1 MNDTFILT
9 QYLRKGK
16 TMKNP
21 DWESLPIVLIAIAGI
36 IASVLIYNNIH
47 KIMATNELPEL
58 TSEPIV
64 TEAPEIIEKVPEVPK
79 EAPAPVL
86 SDEDIMAAVVMAEAG
101 NQEMIGK
108 VAVAMVIL
116 NRCDYWGM
124 TVESVVNQEGQ
135 FAYPYYGTITEDC
148 YTAVRIAQENR
159 ELFPDTML
167 FFRNTKFHDFG
178 KPYLQLQSHFFSLI
192 DKEE

>member
-9 QYLRKGK
+9 QYSRKGK

-36 IASVLIYNNIH
+36 IASVAIYNNIH
-47 KIMATNELPEL
+47 KIVATNELPEL
-58 TSEPIV
+58 SSEPIV
-64 TEAPEIIEKVPEVPK
+64 TEAPEIIEKVPEEPK

-159 ELFPDTML
+159 ELFPEDML
-167 FFRNTKFHDFG
+167 YFRNTKFHDFG
-178 KPYLQLQSHFFSLI
+178 EPYLQIQSHYFSRKG
-192 DKEE
+192 D